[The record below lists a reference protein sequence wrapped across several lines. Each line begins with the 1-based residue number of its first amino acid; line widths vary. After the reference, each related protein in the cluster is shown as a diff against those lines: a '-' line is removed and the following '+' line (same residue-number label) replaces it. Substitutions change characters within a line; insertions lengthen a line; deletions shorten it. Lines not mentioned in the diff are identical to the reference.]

1 MDVESPHRT
10 RDRGASTTLERPGG
24 VTGGRSDFDV
34 VVVGSGFGGS
44 VMAWRLADA
53 GLAVCL
59 LERGRAY
66 PPGSFPRS
74 PHDMARNF
82 WDPSEGRQGLFDVWS
97 FSRISAVVSSGLG
110 GGSLIY
116 ANVLLRKDPSTFV
129 TEPLPGGGVED
140 WPVTY
145 ADLERHYCAVEQMME
160 VQRYPLDREPYD
172 RTRKATAMREA
183 AATLGLDWQLPN
195 LAVTF
200 GADPDRPVP
209 GEPIPERGY
218 PNLHGLPRSTCRLVG
233 ECDIG
238 CNSGSKNTLDHT
250 YLSAARHRGATI
262 CPRAEVRALRPVE
275 GGYAV
280 DYVEHRDPDHDGP
293 VPTDGLPVRRL
304 TCRRLVL
311 SAGALGSTFLL
322 LRNRSAFPRL
332 SPMLGA
338 RFSGNGDYLGFTMGA
353 RARDGGLRR
362 LDPTY
367 GPVITSATR
376 LADTAEGGSG
386 RGAYI
391 EDAGYP
397 EFVNWLLE
405 EGVLDQAAGLGRFL
419 LERGLAR
426 LTRRPRTSIGSPLS
440 RVFAHNTRGVTSLP
454 LLGMGRDVPDGWMR
468 LRGGY
473 LDVDWRPTASRA
485 YFRRVDGAMRDLS
498 AAMGARYVNPLWW
511 LNLLVTVH
519 PLGGCPMGAGPD
531 RGVVDS
537 HGRVFGYP
545 GLYVADGSVMPGPVG
560 ANPSLTIAA
569 LADRFA
575 DRLVDEASSRPGR

>member
-1 MDVESPHRT
+1 MTED
-10 RDRGASTTLERPGG
+10 
-24 VTGGRSDFDV
+24 RSDFDV

-59 LERGRAY
+59 LERGKAW

-74 PHDMARNF
+74 PHDTGRNF
-82 WDPSEGRQGLFDVWS
+82 WDPSEGRHGLFDVWS

-116 ANVLLRKDPSTFV
+116 ANVLLRKDPGTFV
-129 TEPLPGGGVED
+129 SEPLPGGGSED

-145 ADLERHYCAVEQMME
+145 ADLERHYSAVEQVMG
-160 VQRYPLDREPYD
+160 VQRYPLDKAPYD

-183 AATLGLDWQLPN
+183 AGRLGLEWQLPN

-200 GADPDRPVP
+200 GNDPDRPVP
-209 GEPIPERGY
+209 GEQIRDGAY

-238 CNSGSKNTLDHT
+238 CNSGSKNSLDHT
-250 YLSAARHRGATI
+250 YLSAALHRGATI
-262 CPRAEVRALRPVE
+262 RPRCEVRAFRPVE

-280 DYVEHRDPDHDGP
+280 DYVEHRDTDEGVP
-293 VPTDGLPVRRL
+293 VPSDRLPVHRL

-311 SAGALGSTFLL
+311 SAGALGTTYLL

-338 RFSGNGDYLGFTMGA
+338 RFSGNGDYLGFAMGA
-353 RARDGGLRR
+353 RTRDGGPRR
-362 LDPTY
+362 LDPTF
-367 GPVITSATR
+367 GPVITTATR
-376 LADTAEGGSG
+376 LPDTADGGSG
-386 RGAYI
+386 RGAYV

-405 EGVLDQAAGLGRFL
+405 EGLLSQAAGLGRFL

-426 LTRRPRTSIGSPLS
+426 VTRRPKTSIGSPLS
-440 RVFAHNTRGVTSLP
+440 RVFGRNTLGVSSLP

-468 LRGGY
+468 LRGGH

-519 PLGGCPMGAGPD
+519 PLGGCPMGTGPET
-531 RGVVDS
+531 GVVDS
-537 HGRVFGYP
+537 YGRAFGHP

-569 LADRFA
+569 LADRSA
-575 DRLVDEASSRPGR
+575 ERLVDEAASRPGGEP

>member
-1 MDVESPHRT
+1 MTGDRT
-10 RDRGASTTLERPGG
+10 
-24 VTGGRSDFDV
+24 DFDV

-44 VMAWRLADA
+44 VMAWRLSDA
-53 GLAVCL
+53 GLDVCV
-59 LERGRAY
+59 LERGKAY

-74 PHDMARNF
+74 PHDMAQNF

-116 ANVLLRKDPSTFV
+116 ANVLLRKDPETFV
-129 TEPLPGGGVED
+129 SEPLPGGGSED

-145 ADLERHYCAVEQMME
+145 ADLERHYRAVEQMMD
-160 VQRYPLDREPYD
+160 VHPYPLQVAPYD
-172 RTRKATAMREA
+172 RTHKATAMQQA
-183 AATLGLDWQLPN
+183 AGTLGLDWQLPN

-200 GADPDRPVP
+200 GRDADRPVP
-209 GEPIPERGY
+209 GEQILDRGY

-238 CNSGSKNTLDHT
+238 CNSGSKNSLDHT
-250 YLSAARHRGATI
+250 YLSAAVHRGAVIRTR
-262 CPRAEVRALRPVE
+262 CEVRGFQPVE

-280 DYVEHRDPDHDGP
+280 DYVEHHD
-293 VPTDGLPVRRL
+293 TDEGLPVPSDRLPVHRL

-311 SAGALGSTFLL
+311 AAGALGSTYLL
-322 LRNRSAFPRL
+322 LKNRSVFPRL

-338 RFSGNGDYLGFTMGA
+338 RFSGNGDYLGFAAKA
-353 RARDGGLRR
+353 RSRDGGVRR
-362 LDPTY
+362 LDPTF
-367 GPVITSATR
+367 GPVITTATR
-376 LADTAEGGSG
+376 LPDGAGG
-386 RGAYI
+386 RGAYV

-397 EFVNWLLE
+397 EFVNWLVE
-405 EGVLDQAAGLGRFL
+405 EGLLSQTAGLGRFL
-419 LERGLAR
+419 LERGIAR

-440 RVFAHNTRGVTSLP
+440 RVFGRNTLGVTSLP

-473 LDVDWRPTASRA
+473 LDVDWRPAASRA
-485 YFRRVDGAMRDLS
+485 YLRRVDGAMRDLS

-519 PLGGCPMGAGPD
+519 PLGGCPMGTGPD

-537 HGRVFGYP
+537 HGRVFGHP
-545 GLYVADGSVMPGPVG
+545 GLHVADGSVMPGPVG

-575 DRLVDEASSRPGR
+575 ERLVDEASHRPGRQP

>member
-1 MDVESPHRT
+1 M
-10 RDRGASTTLERPGG
+10 TTTSRPPE
-24 VTGGRSDFDV
+24 RSDFDV

-53 GLAVCL
+53 GLDVCL

-66 PPGSFPRS
+66 PPGSFARS

-82 WDPSEGRQGLFDVWS
+82 WDPSEGRHGLFDVWS

-116 ANVLLRKDPSTFV
+116 ANVLLRKPADTFV
-129 TEPLPGGGVED
+129 SEPLPGGGAEE
-140 WPVTY
+140 WPLDY
-145 ADLERHYCAVEQMME
+145 ADLERHYCAVEQMMD
-160 VQRYPLDREPYD
+160 VHPYPLDVAPYD
-172 RTRKATAMREA
+172 RTRKATALREA
-183 AATLGLDWQLPN
+183 AGTLGLDWQLPN

-209 GEPIPERGY
+209 GEEIPDRGY
-218 PNLHGLPRSTCRLVG
+218 PNLHGLPRTTCRLVG

-238 CNSGSKNTLDHT
+238 CNSGSKNSLDHT
-250 YLSAARHRGATI
+250 YLSAAAHRGATI
-262 CPRAEVRALRPVE
+262 RPRCEVRALRPVE

-280 DYVEHRDPDHDGP
+280 DYVEHRDTDRDVA
-293 VPTDGLPVRRL
+293 VPTDRLPLHRL

-311 SAGALGSTFLL
+311 SAGALGSTYLL

-338 RFSGNGDYLGFTMGA
+338 RFCGNGDYLGFAMKS
-353 RARDGGLRR
+353 RVRDGGARR

-367 GPVITSATR
+367 GPVITTATR
-376 LADTAEGGSG
+376 LPDTADAGSG
-386 RGAYI
+386 RGGYI

-397 EFVNWLLE
+397 EFVNWLIE
-405 EGVLDQAAGLGRFL
+405 EGVVSQAAGLGRFL

-426 LTRRPRTSIGSPLS
+426 LTGRPRTSIGSPLS
-440 RVFAHNTRGVTSLP
+440 RVFGRNVLGVTSLP

-473 LDVDWRPTASRA
+473 LDVDWRPTASRG
-485 YFRRVDGAMRDLS
+485 YLRRVDGAMRDLS

-519 PLGGCPMGAGPD
+519 PLGGCPMGADPEH
-531 RGVVDS
+531 GVVDP

-575 DRLVDEASSRPGR
+575 DCLVEESRSRPGR

>member
-1 MDVESPHRT
+1 SPHRT
-10 RDRGASTTLERPGG
+10 RDRGASTTLERPG

-145 ADLERHYCAVEQMME
+145 ADLERHYCAVERMME

-426 LTRRPRTSIGSPLS
+426 LTRRPRTSIGSPIS
-440 RVFAHNTRGVTSLP
+440 RVFARNTRGVTSLP

-473 LDVDWRPTASRA
+473 LDVDWRPSASRA

>member
-1 MDVESPHRT
+1 
-10 RDRGASTTLERPGG
+10 
-24 VTGGRSDFDV
+24 VTDDRSDFDV

-44 VMAWRLADA
+44 VMAWRLARE
-53 GLAVCL
+53 GLSVCL
-59 LERGRAY
+59 LERGKRY

-74 PHDMARNF
+74 PHDMGRNF

-116 ANVLLRKDPSTFV
+116 ANVLMRKDRNTFV
-129 TEPLPGGGVED
+129 SEPLPGGGREE

-145 ADLERHYCAVEQMME
+145 DDLSQHYSAVEDMIG
-160 VQRYPLDREPYD
+160 VQRYPLDTSPYD
-172 RTRKATAMREA
+172 RTHKATALRDA
-183 AATLGLDWQLPN
+183 AETLGLEWQLPH

-200 GADPDRPVP
+200 ANAGRPPVP
-209 GEPIPERGY
+209 GEQIQGAGY
-218 PNLHGLPRSTCRLVG
+218 PNLHQLPRSTCRLVG

-238 CNSGSKNTLDHT
+238 CNYGSKNSLDHT
-250 YLSAARHRGATI
+250 YLSAARDCGATI
-262 CPRAEVRALRPVE
+262 RTRCEVRSFRPAD

-280 DYVEHRDPDHDGP
+280 DYVEHREDDRGTGVPPDR
-293 VPTDGLPVRRL
+293 LPLRRL

-322 LRNRSAFPRL
+322 LKNRSMFPQL
-332 SPMLGA
+332 SPMLGT
-338 RFSGNGDYLGFTMGA
+338 RFSGNGDYLGFALKGRTAEGA
-353 RARDGGLRR
+353 VRR
-362 LDPTY
+362 FDPTY
-367 GPVITSATR
+367 GPVITTATR
-376 LADTAEGGSG
+376 LRDSADGGEG

-397 EFVNWLLE
+397 EFVNWLVE
-405 EGVLDQAAGLGRFL
+405 EGVLSQGIGLGRFL
-419 LERGLAR
+419 LNRGLAR
-426 LTRRPRTSIGSPLS
+426 LLNRPKTSIGSPLS
-440 RVFAHNTRGVTSLP
+440 RVFGPNAFAVSSLP
-454 LLGMGRDVPDGWMR
+454 LLGMGRDVPDGRMR
-468 LRGGY
+468 LRGGH

-485 YFRRVDGAMRDLS
+485 YLRRVDSAMRDLS
-498 AAMGARYVNPLWW
+498 HAMGAHYVNPLRW
-511 LNLLVTVH
+511 LNSLVTVH

-537 HGRVFGYP
+537 YGRVFGYP

-575 DRLVDEASSRPGR
+575 DGVVDDATGKNGVRHDH

>member
-1 MDVESPHRT
+1 M
-10 RDRGASTTLERPGG
+10 
-24 VTGGRSDFDV
+24 TGGRSDFDV

-44 VMAWRLADA
+44 VMAWRLADE

-59 LERGRAY
+59 LERGKPY
-66 PPGSFPRS
+66 PPGSFARS
-74 PHDMARNF
+74 PHDMGRNF

-97 FSRISAVVSSGLG
+97 FSSISAVVSSGLG

-129 TEPLPGGGVED
+129 HEPLPGGGSEE

-145 ADLERHYCAVEQMME
+145 ADLERHYVAVEQMMH
-160 VQRYPLDREPYD
+160 VQAYPLDKPPYD
-172 RTRKATAMREA
+172 RTLKATALREA
-183 AATLGLDWQLPN
+183 ATALGLDWQLPN

-200 GADPDRPVP
+200 GNDPDRPVP
-209 GEPIPERGY
+209 GEQIPDGAY

-238 CNSGSKNTLDHT
+238 CNYGSKNSLDHT
-250 YLSAARHRGATI
+250 YLSAARHRGADIRTG
-262 CPRAEVRALRPVE
+262 CEVRAFRPE
-275 GGYAV
+275 DGGYAV
-280 DYVEHRDPDHDGP
+280 DYVEHRETDAGVGIPPDR
-293 VPTDGLPVRRL
+293 LPLKHL

-322 LRNRSAFPRL
+322 LKNRSMLPHL

-338 RFSGNGDYLGFTMGA
+338 RFSGNGDYLGFAMK
-353 RARDGGLRR
+353 RRNREGGVSR
-362 LDPTY
+362 LDPTF
-367 GPVITSATR
+367 GPVITTATR
-376 LADTAEGGSG
+376 LRDTADGGEG

-397 EFVNWLLE
+397 EFVDWLVE
-405 EGVLDQAAGLGRFL
+405 EGVLSQTAGLGRFL

-426 LTRRPRTSIGSPLS
+426 LTRRPKTSIGSPLS
-440 RVFAHNTRGVTSLP
+440 RIFGRNAFAVSSLP
-454 LLGMGRDVPDGWMR
+454 LLGMGRDVPDGRMS

-473 LDVDWRPTASRA
+473 LDVDWQPASSRA
-485 YFRRVDGAMRDLS
+485 YLRRVDGAMRDLS
-498 AAMGARYVNPLWW
+498 TAMGARYVNPLWW

-519 PLGGCPMGAGPD
+519 PLGGCPMGSGPD

-537 HGRVFGYP
+537 YGRVFGHP
-545 GLYVADGSVMPGPVG
+545 RLYVADGSVMPGPVG

-575 DRLVDEASSRPGR
+575 ECLVDDAAGRHPR

>member
-1 MDVESPHRT
+1 
-10 RDRGASTTLERPGG
+10 
-24 VTGGRSDFDV
+24 
-34 VVVGSGFGGS
+34 
-44 VMAWRLADA
+44 
-53 GLAVCL
+53 
-59 LERGRAY
+59 
-66 PPGSFPRS
+66 
-74 PHDMARNF
+74 
-82 WDPSEGRQGLFDVWS
+82 
-97 FSRISAVVSSGLG
+97 
-110 GGSLIY
+110 
-116 ANVLLRKDPSTFV
+116 
-129 TEPLPGGGVED
+129 VED

-145 ADLERHYCAVEQMME
+145 ADLERHYCAVERMME

-238 CNSGSKNTLDHT
+238 CNHGSKNTLDHT

-386 RGAYI
+386 REAYI

-440 RVFAHNTRGVTSLP
+440 RVFARNTLGVTSLP

-575 DRLVDEASSRPGR
+575 DRLVDEASNRPGR

>member
-1 MDVESPHRT
+1 M
-10 RDRGASTTLERPGG
+10 TTGD
-24 VTGGRSDFDV
+24 RSDFDV

-59 LERGRAY
+59 LERGKPY
-66 PPGSFPRS
+66 PPGSFARS
-74 PHDMARNF
+74 PHDMGRNF

-97 FSRISAVVSSGLG
+97 FTSISAVVSSGLG

-116 ANVLLRKDPSTFV
+116 ANVLLRKDPNTFAH
-129 TEPLPGGGVED
+129 EPLPGGGAEE

-145 ADLERHYCAVEQMME
+145 GDLERHYSAVEQMMD
-160 VQRYPLDREPYD
+160 VQAYPLDRPPYD
-172 RTRKATAMREA
+172 RTLKATALREA
-183 AATLGLDWQLPN
+183 ATTLGLDWQLPN

-200 GADPDRPVP
+200 GNDVDRPVP
-209 GEPIPERGY
+209 GEQIPDGAY

-238 CNSGSKNTLDHT
+238 CNYGSKNSLDHT
-250 YLSAARHRGATI
+250 YLSAAHHQGADIRTR
-262 CPRAEVRALRPVE
+262 CEVRAFRPYD

-280 DYVEHRDPDHDGP
+280 DYVEHRETDAGVGIPPDR
-293 VPTDGLPVRRL
+293 LPLKRL

-322 LRNRSAFPRL
+322 LKNRSMLPHL

-338 RFSGNGDYLGFTMGA
+338 RFSGNGDYLGFAVKRRG
-353 RARDGGLRR
+353 RDGGVGRF
-362 LDPTY
+362 DPTF
-367 GPVITSATR
+367 GPVITTATR
-376 LADTAEGGSG
+376 LRDTADGGEG

-397 EFVNWLLE
+397 EFVNWLVE
-405 EGVLDQAAGLGRFL
+405 EGVITQTAGLGRFL

-426 LTRRPRTSIGSPLS
+426 LTRRPKTSIASPLS
-440 RVFAHNTRGVTSLP
+440 RVFGRNTLAVSSLP
-454 LLGMGRDVPDGWMR
+454 LLGMGRDVPDGWMS

-473 LDVDWRPTASRA
+473 LDVDWRPTSSRG
-485 YFRRVDGAMRDLS
+485 YLRRVDGAMRDLS

-519 PLGGCPMGAGPD
+519 PLGGCPMGTGPD

-537 HGRVFGYP
+537 YGRVFGHP

-575 DRLVDEASSRPGR
+575 ERLVDDAAG